1 MKIQTKELVSVWAM
15 SESSQER
22 KQLTLRLDL
31 DNYAKLHA
39 LKELFNRPVNEMI
52 NDLVKVG
59 LEEVISN
66 LPVYH
71 IAEDEYDPALGM
83 IVFRAGDEYGAR
95 VEFNRHLTKLKQ
107 DLDSQ
112 TDAKEAA

>member
-22 KQLTLRLDL
+22 KQVTLRLDL
-31 DNYAKLHA
+31 DNFTKLHA

-59 LEEVISN
+59 LEEVIQN
-66 LPVYH
+66 LPCHTFTERDLTFEDVQMGLNVGDSYGPRVTFEH
-71 IAEDEYDPALGM
+71 ILIKVKSDIE
-83 IVFRAGDEYGAR
+83 
-95 VEFNRHLTKLKQ
+95 
-107 DLDSQ
+107 SQ
-112 TDAKEAA
+112 LESKEAA

>member
-22 KQLTLRLDL
+22 KHVTLRLDL
-31 DNYAKLHA
+31 DNYTKLHA

-59 LEEVISN
+59 LEEVIQN
-66 LPVYH
+66 LPCYTFK
-71 IAEDEYDPALGM
+71 ESDLSFEELEMGL
-83 IVFRAGDEYGAR
+83 RAGDSYGAR
-95 VEFNRHLTKLKQ
+95 VEFQRILQRVNSEVDTQ
-107 DLDSQ
+107 SD
-112 TDAKEAA
+112 TKEAA

>member
-31 DNYAKLHA
+31 ENFTKLHA

-59 LEEVISN
+59 LEEVIQN
-66 LPVYH
+66 LPCYTFT
-71 IAEDEYDPALGM
+71 ASDLTFEDEQMGLR
-83 IVFRAGDEYGAR
+83 VGDSYGAR
-95 VEFNRHLTKLKQ
+95 VQFETILIKSKSEFET
-107 DLDSQ
+107 Q
-112 TDAKEAA
+112 TESKEAA